1 MIYKSRK
8 WFNRIYIQG
17 KIVEEV
23 RTISKRNRKSE
34 QEKKSVFLCKNVDP
48 EFLGR
53 EVYAD
58 NVETPYNFY
67 LIRELNLAKDYQ
79 NLAEGEAYFD
89 AICDSWDGAEGF
101 NKLVVKKI
109 YMYVETEM
117 MYYTLLMGS
126 FEPLTRDARAELK
139 DWLTEVVVEKSEAP
153 LVHKGY
159 EMADSAELTSV
170 MKQMMEASNE
180 MFRLRKMI
188 SDLTDTIGQ
197 ARLEAKSQPVIS
209 RSVHTIHLKRAQP
222 IVDNEP
228 VVQKKPESKIE
239 LKAEEAPIVEGEYSE
254 EKDTAIKIQ
263 KVTVEPTEQ
272 EEAAEAVKKSKAEPT
287 KEVQL
292 ENTQSA
298 EEATTYPENEPEN
311 DISAKTL
318 EGSAEK
324 LSRKNRENQ
333 TPVDQTV
340 SVEATVSPVETVL
353 EAAEPELS
361 PEAAKK
367 QLLEKVVLKK
377 NKTRKRTPGNWPR
390 FSRLLKENPVVQ
402 APKKIPSFSKSE
414 MESLEDD
421 IYLRFMSKRMNIGK
435 KRTKEKNVKVDQ
447 VDLQRQIDQAEY
459 LNYSW
464 GQVLK
469 QRKEDVLICNR
480 LSSANL
486 VENLDGFL
494 KEMKRIANKRS
505 FFSRKVRCSADRL
518 RRLEGYVLM
527 DQYMQKL
534 SEIPKDV
541 YK

>member
-1 MIYKSRK
+1 M
-8 WFNRIYIQG
+8 
-17 KIVEEV
+17 

-353 EAAEPELS
+353 EAAEPKLS